1 MNVELCPEAE
11 QGDAVRDCALNPFEP
26 DWYDVV
32 RRADGAVLCSFPAG
46 DRFLIYKSGGLIS
59 MRPLLDDEIVFT
71 PTAVVQ
77 FLTDLGYRIQR
88 PSDNMISSV

>member
-1 MNVELCPEAE
+1 LNVELFPEAE
-11 QGDAVRDCALNPFEP
+11 QGDAVRECVSKSSEP

-32 RRADGAVLCSFPAG
+32 RRADGAVLCSFPGG
-46 DRFLIYKSGGLIS
+46 DRFLVYKSGGLIS
-59 MRPLLDDEIVFT
+59 MRPLLDEEIIFT

-77 FLTDLGYRIQR
+77 FLTTLGYRIQR